1 MTGGGC
7 SVLGWGGEADE
18 GRRGFREARV
28 LGEGIT
34 CSVSLVD
41 REWFLLK

>member
-1 MTGGGC
+1 MTVGGC

-18 GRRGFREARV
+18 GWRDFREACV

-34 CSVSLVD
+34 CSVSFVD